1 MSNFSE
7 LDDMMGY
14 NALNTDIFAKPATN
28 AGNPNIYR
36 TNPKDTKAEDG
47 HYHCKLRVLYNP
59 FDKRRTIVHSET
71 INLRDA
77 DGYLTVKSSLSD
89 AEDQNSPYF
98 RDAKKCPIFTQWKK
112 VRFNSNLSDEVR
124 EAAKKQWNENKR
136 SADYILVQVI
146 EDKNQPEWV
155 GRIAPWKIPSTVL
168 KKVESKRNPSKDSGK
183 VSVDVLNYLTGR
195 VLDVEV
201 VPGPDDPKDRNR
213 YFREISYD
221 LCEFDS
227 EVCPIIKVDGT
238 PLFTDE
244 EVELI
249 EKYDKKLTAIAKM
262 KSPEERDKSYDLL
275 KANKLFED
283 IKVLMKR
290 AIDYVKEN
298 AVNLVDECAYKPWD
312 EETTARVNAIMKEY
326 VATNGNPQFGG
337 AAEMSE
343 APDLSLGG
351 QAPDP
356 MDELETDSFEDHS
369 SADDDLPFQKT
380 LAK

>member
-14 NALNTDIFAKPATN
+14 NALNTDIFAKPAENT
-28 AGNPNIYR
+28 GNPNIYR

-112 VRFNSNLSDEVR
+112 VRFNDNLSEETR
-124 EAAKKQWNENKR
+124 EAAKKWWNENKR
-136 SADYILVQVI
+136 GADYMLVQVI
-146 EDKNQPEWV
+146 EDNNKPEWV
-155 GRIAPWKIPSTVL
+155 GRIAPWKVPSIVL
-168 KKVESKRNPSKDSGK
+168 KKIEGKRNPSKDSGK

-262 KSPEERDKSYDLL
+262 KSPEERDKSYELL

-298 AVNLVDECAYKPWD
+298 AINLVDECAYKPWD

-326 VATNGNPQFGG
+326 VISNGSPKFGDT
-337 AAEMSE
+337 AETSTE
-343 APDLSLGG
+343 PDLSRGV

-356 MDELETDSFEDHS
+356 MDEVEESQSDFEPVDSG
-369 SADDDLPFQKT
+369 DDDLPF
-380 LAK
+380 

>member
-14 NALNTDIFAKPATN
+14 NALNTDIFAKPAENT
-28 AGNPNIYR
+28 GNPNIYR

-112 VRFNSNLSDEVR
+112 VRFNDNLSEETR
-124 EAAKKQWNENKR
+124 EAAKKWWNENKR
-136 SADYILVQVI
+136 GADYMLVQVI
-146 EDKNQPEWV
+146 EDNNKPEWV
-155 GRIAPWKIPSTVL
+155 GRIAPWKVPSIVL
-168 KKVESKRNPSKDSGK
+168 KKIEGKRNPSKDSGK
-183 VSVDVLNYLTGR
+183 ISVDVLNYLTGR

-262 KSPEERDKSYDLL
+262 KSPEERDKSYELL

-298 AVNLVDECAYKPWD
+298 AINLVDECAYKPWD

-326 VATNGNPQFGG
+326 VASNGSPKFGDTTETS
-337 AAEMSE
+337 AEPDLSQGVP
-343 APDLSLGG
+343 APDL
-351 QAPDP
+351 
-356 MDELETDSFEDHS
+356 MDEVEESQSDFEPVDSG
-369 SADDDLPFQKT
+369 DDDLPF
-380 LAK
+380 

>member
-36 TNPKDTKAEDG
+36 TNPKDSKAEDE

-59 FDKRRTIVHSET
+59 FDKRRTIVHSEM
-71 INLRDA
+71 ISLRDA
-77 DGYLTVKSSLSD
+77 DGYFTVKSSLSD
-89 AEDQNSPYF
+89 AKDQNSPYF

-124 EAAKKQWNENKR
+124 EAAKKWWNENKR

-298 AVNLVDECAYKPWD
+298 AINLVDECAYKPWD
-312 EETTARVNAIMKEY
+312 EKTIARVNAIMKEY

-369 SADDDLPFQKT
+369 SADDDLPF
-380 LAK
+380 

>member
-14 NALNTDIFAKPATN
+14 NALNTDIFAKPAAN

-59 FDKRRTIVHSET
+59 FDKRRTIVHSEM
-71 INLRDA
+71 ISLRDA

-112 VRFNSNLSDEVR
+112 VRFNDKLSDEVK
-124 EAAKKQWNENKR
+124 EAAKKWWNENKR

-201 VPGPDDPKDRNR
+201 VPGPDDPKDRSR

-262 KSPEERDKSYDLL
+262 KSPEERDKSYELL

-283 IKVLMKR
+283 IKALMKR

-298 AVNLVDECAYKPWD
+298 AINLVDECAYKPWD

-326 VATNGNPQFGG
+326 VASNGSPKFGD
-337 AAEMSE
+337 ADTTEMSE
-343 APDLSLGG
+343 NPDLNPGSNM
-351 QAPDP
+351 PDP
-356 MDELETDSFEDHS
+356 MGIMDDAEADPFEEHNS
-369 SADDDLPFQKT
+369 VDDDLPF
-380 LAK
+380 

>member
-14 NALNTDIFAKPATN
+14 NALNTDIFAKPAENT
-28 AGNPNIYR
+28 GNPNIYR

-59 FDKRRTIVHSET
+59 FDKRRTIVHSEM
-71 INLRDA
+71 ISLRDA
-77 DGYLTVKSSLSD
+77 DGYFTVKSSLSD

-112 VRFNSNLSDEVR
+112 VRFNDKLSDEVK
-124 EAAKKQWNENKR
+124 EAAKKWWNENKR

-369 SADDDLPFQKT
+369 SADDDLPF
-380 LAK
+380 